1 MSKPVRR
8 RKGSAMMQHGTPWD
22 EGYRLVAT
30 SRGVDLPVTVVNPGK
45 GVPARVISGQGD
57 VRLMPNGTLE
67 ISNHGRATGEAISL
81 VVEF

>member
-1 MSKPVRR
+1 MSKSVRR
-8 RKGSAMMQHGTPWD
+8 RRSTGTSHGTAWD
-22 EGYRLVAT
+22 EGFRLEAT
-30 SRGVDLPVTVVNPGK
+30 SRGDDPVYVTNPGK
-45 GVPARVISGQGD
+45 GIPRRIISGQGD

>member
-8 RKGSAMMQHGTPWD
+8 RKSRAVVQHGLPWD
-22 EGYRLVAT
+22 EGYRLEAT
-30 SRGVDLPVTVVNPGK
+30 SRGDLPVTVVNPGK
-45 GVPARVISGQGD
+45 GD

-67 ISNHGRATGEAISL
+67 ISNHGRAAGEAISL